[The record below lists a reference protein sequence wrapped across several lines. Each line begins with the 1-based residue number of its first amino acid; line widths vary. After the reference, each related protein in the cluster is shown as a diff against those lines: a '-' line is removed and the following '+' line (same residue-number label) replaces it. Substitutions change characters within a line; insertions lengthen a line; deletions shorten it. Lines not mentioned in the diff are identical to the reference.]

1 MFELVDDGQERT
13 GASIKVIGVGGA
25 GGNAVNRMIES
36 GLRGVEFLAA
46 NTDAQVLTQSR
57 CARQLQ
63 LGAGITRGLGSGAR
77 PEVGKAAAEADETM
91 IAEALEGADMVF
103 VTAGMG
109 GGTGTGAAPVVARIA
124 RSLGALTVA
133 VVTRPFEFEGRRR
146 MQSAEDGLRELRAN
160 VDTLI
165 VIPNQRLLTIVDK
178 NTPLREAFR
187 TADQVLHHATK
198 GISDL
203 ITVPGLV
210 NLDFADVKTVM
221 AERGNAL
228 MGAGVATGEN
238 RAYEAAQSAVSSP
251 LLDDISITG
260 AEALLVNV
268 TGGESMSLHEINE
281 AVSVVVDAAGRD
293 ANVIFGAVI
302 DDSMGDAISITVI
315 ATGFGKAEE
324 RRVAE
329 PVVKGRPAGL
339 PGAFAPGHAAA
350 HASGNGSGSGLPR
363 IIPMTPPAERAPSAP
378 VTVRMELEDDE
389 LPEIEGIGEMVALE
403 EDEPKPAGAAAGAS
417 SRGTFRMAP
426 GSLRR
431 PFGGRVISKDNMDVP
446 AFMRKQMD

>member
-1 MFELVDDGQERT
+1 MFELVDDGQEKT

-25 GGNAVNRMIES
+25 GGNAVNRMIDS

-46 NTDAQVLTQSR
+46 NTDAQVLEHSKCPR
-57 CARQLQ
+57 KLQ
-63 LGAGITRGLGSGAR
+63 IGAGITRGLGSGAR
-77 PEVGKAAAEADETM
+77 PDVGREAAESDETM
-91 IAEALEGADMVF
+91 ISEALHGADMVF

-146 MQSAEDGLRELRAN
+146 MQAAEEGLRELRAN

-165 VIPNQRLLTIVDK
+165 VIPNQRLLTIVEK

-302 DDSMGDAISITVI
+302 DEAMGDAISITVI
-315 ATGFGKAEE
+315 ATGFGNQDE
-324 RRVAE
+324 RRVPE
-329 PVVKGRPAGL
+329 PATATVGRPAGL
-339 PGAFAPGHAAA
+339 PGAIMPGAGA
-350 HASGNGSGSGLPR
+350 GSGRPR
-363 IIPMTPPAERAPSAP
+363 IIPMTPPAERTPSQP
-378 VTVRMELEDDE
+378 VTVRMELEDEE
-389 LPEIEGIGEMVALE
+389 LDGFGIEDGEPAAPVG
-403 EDEPKPAGAAAGAS
+403 AGAE
-417 SRGTFRMAP
+417 SRSQFRMAP

>member
-1 MFELVDDGQERT
+1 MLELIDDGKAVL

-25 GGNAVNRMIES
+25 GGNAVNRMIQS
-36 GLRGVEFLAA
+36 GLQGVEFIAA
-46 NTDAQVLTQSR
+46 NTDAQVLDQSLSPR
-57 CARQLQ
+57 KLQ
-63 LGAGITRGLGSGAR
+63 LGAGITKGLGSGAN
-77 PEVGKAAAEADETM
+77 PNVGRDAAEEDEAN

-124 RSLGALTVA
+124 RTQGALTVA

-146 MQSAEDGLRELRAN
+146 MQLADDGLRELRER

-165 VIPNQRLLTIVDK
+165 VIPNQRLLTIVDRT
-178 NTPLREAFR
+178 TPLKEAFR
-187 TADQVLHHATK
+187 VADQVLHHATK

-221 AERGNAL
+221 VERGNAL
-228 MGAGVATGEN
+228 MGAGHATGPN

-251 LLDDISITG
+251 LLDDVSISG

-268 TGGESMSLHEINE
+268 TGGESMTLHEINE
-281 AVSVVVDAAGRD
+281 AVTVVVDAAGHD

-302 DDSMGDAISITVI
+302 DEHMGDGLSITVI
-315 ATGFGKAEE
+315 ATGFGKGEAKQRPMGMPAPAHAPQPRIYEMEQRE
-324 RRVAE
+324 RVM
-329 PVVKGRPAGL
+329 RPAAARATL
-339 PGAFAPGHAAA
+339 EEATPEEEGALAAA
-350 HASGNGSGSGLPR
+350 RPGY
-363 IIPMTPPAERAPSAP
+363 
-378 VTVRMELEDDE
+378 
-389 LPEIEGIGEMVALE
+389 
-403 EDEPKPAGAAAGAS
+403 
-417 SRGTFRMAP
+417 RMAASP
-426 GSLRR
+426 RR
-431 PFGGRVISKDNMDVP
+431 PFGGRAITRDNMDVP

>member
-1 MFELVDDGQERT
+1 MFELVDEGQERT

-36 GLRGVEFLAA
+36 GLKGVEFLAA
-46 NTDAQVLTQSR
+46 NTDAQVLNQSR
-57 CARQLQ
+57 CPKKLQ
-63 LGAGITRGLGSGAR
+63 LGAAITRGLGSGAK
-77 PEVGKAAAEADETM
+77 PEVGREAAEADEAM
-91 IAEALEGADMVF
+91 ISEALAGADMVF

-146 MQSAEDGLRELRAN
+146 MQSADDGLRELRSN

-178 NTPLREAFR
+178 HTPLREAFR

-251 LLDDISITG
+251 LLDDISIAG

-302 DDSMGDAISITVI
+302 DEGMGDAISITVI
-315 ATGFGKAEE
+315 ATGFARADEKRAP
-324 RRVAE
+324 E
-329 PVVKGRPAGL
+329 PSFATRGAGL
-339 PGAFAPGHAAA
+339 PGAFGGVAAA
-350 HASGNGSGSGLPR
+350 AAAPAGTPR
-363 IIPMTPPAERAPSAP
+363 IIPMTQPIERPAPAPVMVRAELDDEDLPEFELGEDDTPRAAAPVAPSQRP
-378 VTVRMELEDDE
+378 SF
-389 LPEIEGIGEMVALE
+389 
-403 EDEPKPAGAAAGAS
+403 K
-417 SRGTFRMAP
+417 MAP

>member
-1 MFELVDDGQERT
+1 MLELIDDGKQVL

-25 GGNAVNRMIES
+25 GGNAVNRMIQS
-36 GLRGVEFLAA
+36 GLGGVEFIAA
-46 NTDAQVLTQSR
+46 NTDAQVLDQSLSPKK
-57 CARQLQ
+57 LQ
-63 LGAGITRGLGSGAR
+63 LGTGVTKGLGSGAN
-77 PEVGKAAAEADETM
+77 PNVGRDAAEEDEAK
-91 IAEALEGADMVF
+91 ISELLEGADMVF

-124 RSLGALTVA
+124 KAQGALTVA

-146 MQSAEDGLRELRAN
+146 MQLADDGLRELKER

-165 VIPNQRLLTIVDK
+165 VIPNQRLLTIVDRT
-178 NTPLREAFR
+178 TPLKEAFR
-187 TADQVLHHATK
+187 VADQVLHHATK

-228 MGAGVATGEN
+228 MGAGHATGPN

-251 LLDDISITG
+251 LLDDISISG

-268 TGGESMSLHEINE
+268 TGGESMTLHEINE
-281 AVSVVVDAAGRD
+281 AVTVVVDAAGHD

-302 DDSMGDAISITVI
+302 DEHMGDGLSITVI
-315 ATGFGKAEE
+315 ATGFGKGEPKRMERTMVGAGTTTHTGSQPRIYPMAE
-324 RRVAE
+324 RIQ
-329 PVVKGRPAGL
+329 RPA
-339 PGAFAPGHAAA
+339 AVQAAP
-350 HASGNGSGSGLPR
+350 
-363 IIPMTPPAERAPSAP
+363 PPS
-378 VTVRMELEDDE
+378 
-389 LPEIEGIGEMVALE
+389 LE
-403 EDEPKPAGAAAGAS
+403 EPSIEDESVVATTTRPGYKMAS
-417 SRGTFRMAP
+417 PTV
-426 GSLRR
+426 RR
-431 PFGGRVISKDNMDVP
+431 PFGGRAITRDNMDVP

>member
-1 MFELVDDGQERT
+1 MFELVDDGQVET

-36 GLRGVEFLAA
+36 GLKGVEFMAA

-57 CARQLQ
+57 CPKKLQ
-63 LGAGITRGLGSGAR
+63 LGATITRGLGSGAK
-77 PEVGKAAAEADETM
+77 PEVGKQAAEADEAM
-91 IAEALEGADMVF
+91 ISEALAGADMVF

-124 RSLGALTVA
+124 RSQGALTVA

-146 MQSAEDGLRELRAN
+146 MQSAEDGLRELRGN

-178 NTPLREAFR
+178 NTPLKEAFR

-228 MGAGVATGEN
+228 MGAGIATGPN

-251 LLDDISITG
+251 LLDDISIAG

-302 DDSMGDAISITVI
+302 DEAMGDAISITVI
-315 ATGFGKAEE
+315 ATGFARAEE
-324 RRVAE
+324 RRPE
-329 PVVKGRPAGL
+329 PALAGRGHGL
-339 PGAFAPGHAAA
+339 PGAFGGASAGHGT
-350 HASGNGSGSGLPR
+350 HGVPSHGSPR
-363 IIPMTPPAERAPSAP
+363 ILPMTPPVERPQPAP
-378 VTVRMELEDDE
+378 VMVHSSLDDDE
-389 LPEIEGIGEMVALE
+389 ALE
-403 EDEPKPAGAAAGAS
+403 LDGVDEGPLVPIGAS
-417 SRGTFRMAP
+417 ASTGQRPTFKMTP

-431 PFGGRVISKDNMDVP
+431 PFGGRMISKENMDVP

>member
-1 MFELVDDGQERT
+1 MFELVDDGQEKT

-25 GGNAVNRMIES
+25 GGNAVNRMIDS

-46 NTDAQVLTQSR
+46 NTDAQVLTQSKCPR
-57 CARQLQ
+57 KMQI
-63 LGAGITRGLGSGAR
+63 GAGITRGLGSGAK
-77 PEVGKAAAEADETM
+77 PEVGKQAAEADETM

-124 RSLGALTVA
+124 RSMGALTVA

-146 MQSAEDGLRELRAN
+146 MQSAEEGLRELRAN

-228 MGAGVATGEN
+228 MGAGIATGEN

-302 DDSMGDAISITVI
+302 DEAMGDAISITVI
-315 ATGFGKAEE
+315 ATGFGKPDE
-324 RRVAE
+324 RRATDSAAVA
-329 PVVKGRPAGL
+329 RPAGL
-339 PGAFAPGHAAA
+339 PGAIATGTGPGT
-350 HASGNGSGSGLPR
+350 GRPR
-363 IIPMTPPAERAPSAP
+363 IYPMTPPAERIPSQP

-389 LPEIEGIGEMVALE
+389 LEAFGITD
-403 EDEPKPAGAAAGAS
+403 DEPATPVGAGAGAGAGARS
-417 SRGTFRMAP
+417 QFRMAP

>member
-1 MFELVDDGQERT
+1 MFELVDEGKGLL

-25 GGNAVNRMIES
+25 GGNAVNRMMEA
-36 GLRGVEFLAA
+36 GLKGVEFIAA

-57 CARQLQ
+57 CAKRLQ
-63 LGAGITRGLGSGAR
+63 LGTSITKGLGSGAN
-77 PEVGKAAAEADETM
+77 PGVGREAAEEDEAQ

-109 GGTGTGAAPVVARIA
+109 GGTGTGAAPVIARIA
-124 RSLGALTVA
+124 RSQGALTVA

-146 MQSAEDGLRELRAN
+146 MQLAEEGLRELREK

-165 VIPNQRLLTIVDK
+165 VIPNQRLLAIVEK
-178 NTPLREAFR
+178 HTPLREAFR
-187 TADQVLHHATK
+187 VADQVLHHATK

-228 MGAGVATGEN
+228 MGAGHASGPN

-251 LLDDISITG
+251 LLDDVSISG

-268 TGGESMSLHEINE
+268 TGGESMTLHEINE
-281 AVSVVVDAAGRD
+281 AVTVVVEAAGRD

-302 DDSMGDAISITVI
+302 DETIGDAMSITVI
-315 ATGFGKAEE
+315 ATGFGKGDVKAKPAESSRVSAAGARIYE
-324 RRVAE
+324 MESRERVA
-329 PVVKGRPAGL
+329 RP
-339 PGAFAPGHAAA
+339 PITIRP
-350 HASGNGSGSGLPR
+350 
-363 IIPMTPPAERAPSAP
+363 
-378 VTVRMELEDDE
+378 
-389 LPEIEGIGEMVALE
+389 ALE
-403 EDEPKPAGAAAGAS
+403 EETESEESPEHAPVVAARSA
-417 SRGTFRMAP
+417 FRMAP
-426 GSLRR
+426 ATARR
-431 PFGGRVISKDNMDVP
+431 PFGGRALTKDNMDVP

>member
-1 MFELVDDGQERT
+1 MFELVDEGQDRN

-25 GGNAVNRMIES
+25 GGNAVNRMIEA
-36 GLRGVEFLAA
+36 GLKGVEFLAA
-46 NTDAQVLTQSR
+46 NTDAQVLNQSR
-57 CARQLQ
+57 CPKKLQ
-63 LGAGITRGLGSGAR
+63 LGAAITRGLGSGAK
-77 PEVGKAAAEADETM
+77 PEVGRQAAEADEAM
-91 IAEALEGADMVF
+91 IAEALTGSDMVF

-124 RSLGALTVA
+124 RSMGALTVA
-133 VVTRPFEFEGRRR
+133 VVTKPFEFEGRRR
-146 MQSAEDGLRELRAN
+146 MQSADEGMRELRAN

-165 VIPNQRLLTIVDK
+165 VIPNQKLLTIVDR

-251 LLDDISITG
+251 LLDDISIAG

-302 DDSMGDAISITVI
+302 DEAMGDAISITVI
-315 ATGFGKAEE
+315 ATGFARVDEKK
-324 RRVAE
+324 VAE
-329 PVVKGRPAGL
+329 HAAPGRGAGL
-339 PGAFAPGHAAA
+339 PGAFGGTAAP
-350 HASGNGSGSGLPR
+350 SSKPR
-363 IIPMTPPAERAPSAP
+363 IIPMTQPAERPAPAPMMVRSELDDDDLADLDLVDDETLEPAVPAAPS
-378 VTVRMELEDDE
+378 
-389 LPEIEGIGEMVALE
+389 
-403 EDEPKPAGAAAGAS
+403 
-417 SRGTFRMAP
+417 SRPTFKMAP

>member
-1 MFELVDDGQERT
+1 MFELVDDGMVES
-13 GASIKVIGVGGA
+13 GASIKVIGIGGA

-36 GLRGVEFLAA
+36 GLSGVEFIAA
-46 NTDAQVLTQSR
+46 NTDAQVLNQSR
-57 CARQLQ
+57 CPRKLQ
-63 LGAGITRGLGSGAR
+63 LGMAITKGLGSGAN
-77 PEVGKAAAEADETM
+77 PSVGRDSAEADEAM
-91 IAEALEGADMVF
+91 ISESLQGADMVF

-124 RSLGALTVA
+124 RAMGALTVA
-133 VVTRPFEFEGRRR
+133 VVTKPFEFEGRRR
-146 MQSAEDGLRELRAN
+146 MQLAEDGLKALRET

-165 VIPNQRLLTIVDK
+165 VIPNQRLLAIVDK
-178 NTPLREAFR
+178 NTPLRQAFH

-228 MGAGVATGEN
+228 MGAGYSTGPN

-251 LLDDISITG
+251 LLDDVSISG

-268 TGGESMSLHEINE
+268 TGGESMTLHEINE
-281 AVSVVVDAAGRD
+281 AVSVVVDAAGHD

-302 DDSMGDAISITVI
+302 DDTMGDALSITVI
-315 ATGFGKAEE
+315 ATGFGKSDAKARAVAESA
-324 RRVAE
+324 RPMAVRVQPGAMPAMPRIYEMESRPQVNRPPVVVRPAPMEEEELEETAE
-329 PVVKGRPAGL
+329 PVETAPAGTGGRP
-339 PGAFAPGHAAA
+339 
-350 HASGNGSGSGLPR
+350 S
-363 IIPMTPPAERAPSAP
+363 
-378 VTVRMELEDDE
+378 
-389 LPEIEGIGEMVALE
+389 
-403 EDEPKPAGAAAGAS
+403 
-417 SRGTFRMAP
+417 FRMQP
-426 GSLRR
+426 GTARR
-431 PFGGRVISKDNMDVP
+431 PFGGRVITRDNMDVP

>member
-1 MFELVDDGQERT
+1 MFELVEDGKLVT

-25 GGNAVNRMIES
+25 GGNAVNRMIEA
-36 GLRGVEFLAA
+36 GLKGVDFIAA
-46 NTDAQVLTQSR
+46 NTDAQVLDQSR
-57 CARQLQ
+57 CPKRIQ
-63 LGAGITRGLGSGAR
+63 LGTGITKGLGSGAN
-77 PEVGKAAAEADETM
+77 PGVGREAAEEDEAL
-91 IAEALEGADMVF
+91 IAETLAGSDMVF

-146 MQSAEDGLRELRAN
+146 LQIAEEGLRELREK

-165 VIPNQRLLTIVDK
+165 VIPNQRLLAIVEK
-178 NTPLREAFR
+178 HTPLKEAFKV
-187 TADQVLHHATK
+187 ADQVLHYATK

-228 MGAGVATGEN
+228 MGAGHASGPN
-238 RAYEAAQSAVSSP
+238 RAYEAAQCAVSSP
-251 LLDDISITG
+251 LLDDVSISG

-268 TGGESMSLHEINE
+268 TGGESMTLHEINE
-281 AVSVVVDAAGRD
+281 AVTVVVDAAGRD

-302 DDSMGDAISITVI
+302 DESMGDALSITVI
-315 ATGFGKAEE
+315 ATGFGKGDVRKQPMVESPRPIALPTRFHEVE
-324 RRVAE
+324 RPSRPPVVVRATLDDEDPEFAE
-329 PVVKGRPAGL
+329 PQVQEAAQAQAPRP
-339 PGAFAPGHAAA
+339 
-350 HASGNGSGSGLPR
+350 S
-363 IIPMTPPAERAPSAP
+363 
-378 VTVRMELEDDE
+378 
-389 LPEIEGIGEMVALE
+389 
-403 EDEPKPAGAAAGAS
+403 
-417 SRGTFRMAP
+417 FRMAP
-426 GSLRR
+426 GTVRR
-431 PFGGRVISKDNMDVP
+431 PFGGRALTKDNMDVP

>member
-1 MFELVDDGQERT
+1 MFELVDDGMDARS

-25 GGNAVNRMIES
+25 GGNAVNRMIEA
-36 GLRGVEFLAA
+36 GLHGVEFIAA

-57 CARQLQ
+57 CPKKLQ
-63 LGAGITRGLGSGAR
+63 LGAAITKGLGSGANPTVGR
-77 PEVGKAAAEADETM
+77 ESAEVDEAM
-91 IAEALEGADMVF
+91 IAEALQGADMVF

-124 RSLGALTVA
+124 RGMGALTVA

-146 MQSAEDGLRELRAN
+146 MQTADEGLRLLREA

-165 VIPNQRLLTIVDK
+165 VIPNQRLLAIVDR
-178 NTPLREAFR
+178 NTPLRQAFQ

-228 MGAGVATGEN
+228 MGAGISTGEN

-251 LLDDISITG
+251 LLDDVSISG

-268 TGGESMSLHEINE
+268 TGGESMTLHEINE
-281 AVSVVVDAAGRD
+281 AVSVVVDAAGHD

-302 DDSMGDAISITVI
+302 DESMGDTLSITVI
-315 ATGFGKAEE
+315 ATGFGRAEA
-324 RRVAE
+324 RAKVVAE
-329 PVVKGRPAGL
+329 APAKAARPQIFSIEPQRAG
-339 PGAFAPGHAAA
+339 
-350 HASGNGSGSGLPR
+350 
-363 IIPMTPPAERAPSAP
+363 AP
-378 VTVRMELEDDE
+378 VTVR
-389 LPEIEGIGEMVALE
+389 PSLE
-403 EDEPKPAGAAAGAS
+403 EEEEETGLEAETPEPAPAAGNG
-417 SRGTFRMAP
+417 RPTFRV
-426 GSLRR
+426 GSGSARR
-431 PFGGRVISKDNMDVP
+431 PFGGRVITRDNMDVP

>member
-1 MFELVDDGQERT
+1 MFELVDGGMERS

-25 GGNAVNRMIES
+25 GGNAVNRMMEG
-36 GLRGVEFLAA
+36 GLSGVEFIVA
-46 NTDAQVLTQSR
+46 NTDAQVLVQSR
-57 CARQLQ
+57 CPRKLQ
-63 LGAGITRGLGSGAR
+63 LGTAITKGLGSGAN
-77 PEVGKAAAEADETM
+77 PNVGKQSAEADEAQ
-91 IAEALEGADMVF
+91 IAESLEGADMVF

-124 RSLGALTVA
+124 RAIGALTVA
-133 VVTRPFEFEGRRR
+133 VVTKPFEFEGRRR
-146 MQSAEDGLRELRAN
+146 MQAAEDGLRELREN

-165 VIPNQRLLTIVDK
+165 VIPNQRLLTIVEK

-228 MGAGVATGEN
+228 MGAGFATGPT

-251 LLDDISITG
+251 LLDDTSISG

-268 TGGESMSLHEINE
+268 TGGESMTLHEISE
-281 AVSVVVDAAGRD
+281 AVSVVVDTAGHD

-302 DDSMGDAISITVI
+302 DDKMGDGLSITVI
-315 ATGFGKAEE
+315 ATGFGRADAKMRTTAAA
-324 RRVAE
+324 VAGCVRAS
-329 PVVKGRPAGL
+329 PRRPA
-339 PGAFAPGHAAA
+339 
-350 HASGNGSGSGLPR
+350 R
-363 IIPMTPPAERAPSAP
+363 PSRP
-378 VTVRMELEDDE
+378 VRHRRTSMSWRRHD
-389 LPEIEGIGEMVALE
+389 
-403 EDEPKPAGAAAGAS
+403 
-417 SRGTFRMAP
+417 
-426 GSLRR
+426 RR
-431 PFGGRVISKDNMDVP
+431 PSRSRFARTS
-446 AFMRKQMD
+446 RKRRRRRK